1 MPEFYKLNA
10 PDVSAETF
18 DQEIIAVNL
27 NTGHYH
33 SMRDVACLAWTL
45 LTNGHAVEQTVTKL
59 ALAYPEQAGAAA
71 SDLRRFVDELVAAH
85 LVVPAAASSDDRMQF
100 EAPSIP
106 GAYAQPILES
116 YTDMQA
122 LLLIDPIHEVDILQ
136 GWPQQPGDTGVKDNL
151 QTMNNHGSKN
161 RTQGG

>member
-45 LTNGHAVEQTVTKL
+45 LTSGHAVEQTVTKL
-59 ALAYPEQAGAAA
+59 ALAYPEQAEVAA

-85 LVVPAAASSDDRMQF
+85 LVVPTAVSSEADRVQL
-100 EAPSIP
+100 EALSVP
-106 GAYAQPILES
+106 GAYAPPILES

-136 GWPQQPGDTGVKDNL
+136 GWPQQPGDTGVKENL
-151 QTMNNHGSKN
+151 QMMNNDGSKK
-161 RTQGG
+161 